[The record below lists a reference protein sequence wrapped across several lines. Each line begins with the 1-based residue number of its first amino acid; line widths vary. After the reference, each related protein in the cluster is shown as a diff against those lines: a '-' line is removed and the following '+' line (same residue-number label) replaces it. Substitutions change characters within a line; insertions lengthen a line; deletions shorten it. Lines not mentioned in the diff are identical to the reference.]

1 MIRLSKIIKTDLG
14 MLWGCSKRFW
24 KLQTSYFVMIKF
36 WVPSGYHL
44 GYHEIHE
51 IDSYFAKIRKFVGF
65 QSKIAS
71 YHGTPWYPKVFFPKS
86 MMSNVFKTL
95 LQLIIPLFNQFLRLY
110 GKYQFENWKNAFFW
124 NIKKKSAEIL
134 LLIVVS
140 WFGVFGEWW
149 VPNGVFIAHLSNGT
163 QNFLPS
169 HFCLFSNQW
178 RFLKPTTFFW
188 CLKKYP

>member
-1 MIRLSKIIKTDLG
+1 MIGFSKIIKTDLG
-14 MLWGCSKRFW
+14 MLWGWSKRFW

-65 QSKIAS
+65 QSKMAS
-71 YHGTPWYPKVFFPKS
+71 YHGTPWYPKVFFQKVWCLTS
-86 MMSNVFKTL
+86 SKHFC
-95 LQLIIPLFNQFLRLY
+95 
-110 GKYQFENWKNAFFW
+110 NWSYHSSINFCVYKANTPIWKLKKRIFW

-140 WFGVFGEWW
+140 WIGAFGEW
-149 VPNGVFIAHLSNGT
+149 
-163 QNFLPS
+163 
-169 HFCLFSNQW
+169 
-178 RFLKPTTFFW
+178 
-188 CLKKYP
+188 